1 MTASAEWPPVGFI
14 GVGAM
19 GAPMARRLLAAG
31 ARLAVYDLD
40 AAAVHGLARLGAEA
54 APSPAAAARQAGL
67 LVVMVH
73 DADQVEAVLWGPEG
87 AAPALHRGAVLWLA
101 STLAPDDVRQQGERL
116 AALGLELVD
125 GPVSG
130 GVTAARSGT
139 LTVMAA
145 GTDGALDAAAP
156 VMQACAARVLRVGPL
171 GAGAAC
177 KMINQVLTASHL
189 ALTAEALAFGRR
201 AGIDLALLT
210 EVIRGSAGNS
220 VMFDK
225 RAPRM
230 VAGDHE
236 PQAALKTFIKDL
248 DIALEAA
255 DRLHFALPMAA
266 AALAAYRRAAAA
278 GSENDSDTHLLRAYP
293 GPAPEPR

>member
-1 MTASAEWPPVGFI
+1 MTASAESPPVGFI
-14 GVGAM
+14 GAGAM
-19 GAPMARRLLAAG
+19 GGPMARCLLIAG
-31 ARLAVYDLD
+31 AKLVVHDRD
-40 AAAVHGLARLGAEA
+40 AAAVARLARHGAEP
-54 APSPAAAARQAGL
+54 APSPAAAARQARV
-67 LVVMVH
+67 LVVVVH
-73 DADQVEAVLWGPEG
+73 DADQVEEVLWGPQG
-87 AAPALHRGAVLWLA
+87 AAASLPRGHVIWLA
-101 STLAPDDVRQQGERL
+101 STVAPDWVRQQGERL

-145 GTDGALDAAAP
+145 GTDHALDAAAP
-156 VMQACAARVLRVGPL
+156 VMQACAARVLRVGAL
-171 GAGAAC
+171 GAGATC

-201 AGIDLALLT
+201 AGIDLGLLT

-248 DIALEAA
+248 DIALDAA
-255 DRLHFALPMAA
+255 GRLHFALPLAA
-266 AALAAYRRAAAA
+266 AALDAYRRAAAA
-278 GSENDSDTHLLRAYP
+278 GSADDSDTHLLRAYP
-293 GPAPEPR
+293 GPAQEPR